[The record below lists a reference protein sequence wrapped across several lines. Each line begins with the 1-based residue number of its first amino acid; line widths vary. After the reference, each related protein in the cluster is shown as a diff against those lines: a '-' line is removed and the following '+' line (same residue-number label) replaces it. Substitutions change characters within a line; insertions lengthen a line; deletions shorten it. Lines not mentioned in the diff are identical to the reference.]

1 MAHARGAMCF
11 PWENTL
17 AFVNPHTK
25 VKRPPLAVSLLLQ
38 GHKWLTR
45 RALCVF
51 RGKTRLPSWIPIRK
65 QKTTEWWPF
74 ALAGAQTARASRSA
88 AMCFPWENTLAFADP
103 HTKTKSR
110 RMATFCFGRGTKA
123 RTLDTRFWRPRK
135 KSEKSHKYAILLK
148 MTYILTYRNR
158 RKRGFALFRLR
169 FLLRFA
175 LYL

>member
-1 MAHARGAMCF
+1 MAHAPHGAAMCF
-11 PWENTL
+11 PRENTL
-17 AFVNPHTK
+17 AFADPHTK
-25 VKRPPLAVSLLLQ
+25 TKKPPNGDCFV
-38 GHKWLTR
+38 
-45 RALCVF
+45 
-51 RGKTRLPSWIPIRK
+51 
-65 QKTTEWWPF
+65 
-74 ALAGAQTARASRSA
+74 LAGAQMAHA
-88 AMCFPWENTLAFADP
+88 AHGAAKCFPWENTLAFADP
-103 HTKTKSR
+103 HTKIKDH
-110 RMATFCFGRGTKA
+110 RMVAFYFGRGTKA